1 MKGLLSTAHAGQVGK
16 VALLTTGTIFD
27 VKRFSIH
34 DGPGIRTT
42 VFFKG
47 CPLRC
52 QWCHNPEGQSP
63 EPELTFRA
71 DRCLRCGAC
80 ISACEQGAISTDGD
94 VPVTDSGKCT
104 LCGACVEACY
114 AEAREIAGRAVTVAE
129 LMAEIERD
137 IPFYD
142 QSGGGVTI
150 SGGEPLLQKDFLL
163 ALLRSCKQADIHTT
177 LDTCG
182 HSSWE
187 ALDSVRAYVDLF
199 LYDLKVMDD
208 AQHRKFT
215 GASSAPALNNLE
227 ALSEEGHSIV
237 VRVPIIPGINDSE
250 DNIRETGA
258 FAARLRSLERVD
270 LLPYHDAALQKYA
283 RFDKCYRLPETRPP
297 SEEHM
302 TDLARILRG
311 FGLKVQIGG

>member
-1 MKGLLSTAHAGQVGK
+1 
-16 VALLTTGTIFD
+16 LTTGTIFD
-27 VKRFSIH
+27 IKRFSIH

-47 CPLRC
+47 CPLSC
-52 QWCHNPEGQSP
+52 SWCHNPEGQAT
-63 EPELTFRA
+63 EPELVFRTN
-71 DRCLRCGAC
+71 RCLRCGAC
-80 ISACEQGAISTDGD
+80 VSVCEHDAISTDGD
-94 VPVTDSGKCT
+94 VPVTDRDKCS

-114 AEAREIAGRAVTVAE
+114 AEAREIAGREVTVAQV
-129 LMAEIERD
+129 MAEIERD

-142 QSGGGVTI
+142 RSGGGVTI

-163 ALLRSCKQADIHTT
+163 VLLRSCRQAEIHTA

-187 ALDSVRAYVDLF
+187 TLDSVREYVDLF
-199 LYDLKVMDD
+199 LYDLKVMDETK
-208 AQHRKFT
+208 HRKFT
-215 GASSAPALNNLE
+215 GASSELALNNLE

-237 VRVPIIPGINDSE
+237 VRVPIIPGINDDE
-250 DNIRETGA
+250 ENIRETGA
-258 FAARLRSLERVD
+258 LAARLRSLERVD

-283 RFDKCYRLPETRPP
+283 RFDKHYELPETRPP

-302 TDLARILRG
+302 TDLARTLRG
-311 FGLKVQIGG
+311 FGLQVQIGG